1 MKTKHFLLLTAML
14 ASMGVGQKASAST
27 ELCVKSEITCATVAN
42 NVSLTY
48 NSSTNALQVSRSY
61 TLYTEQWPN
70 SNYDRTHF
78 RLNYDSLSSQLGTT
92 VSAANVGSLLYYPLA
107 DGTYGPNYDNWFD
120 LNGKRSSWGDGN
132 RRFFIQHQPSDEA
145 GTFILWVGQCAVEGT
160 TSAVGDSYATTFYM
174 VAGTKA
180 IEFNLTLKIVD
191 FDNGDSGDETYTDYP
206 IQNVDF
212 SHVHLSDRFWQP
224 RMEQNQTVTIP
235 IALQQCYST
244 NRVLNFQKAAA
255 ILRGENIG
263 YFDTEF
269 TFDDTDIYKILE
281 GMAYSVQTQPNAELD
296 KQMDEL
302 IAIIAAAQEP
312 DGYLYTARTAG
323 KPGALH
329 AWVGANRWEADP
341 NLSHELYNCGH
352 LYEAAVAHYISTGKT
367 SLLDVA
373 IKNADLLVKDFLE
386 GGLTYEPGH
395 QIVEMGLVKMYRVTG
410 KTEYLKLAKYF
421 LDLRGTK
428 GVTHQEYS
436 QTHKPVIAQDEAVGH
451 AVRAAYMYAGMAD
464 VAAIMNNES
473 YLNAID
479 NLWQNVAEKKLYVTG
494 GIGAR
499 SSGESFGANYELPNA
514 SAYCE
519 TCAAIANIYWNHR
532 MFLLHGESKYYDIIE
547 RTLYNA
553 VIAGISLSGDHF
565 FYPNPLASDGT
576 YERSEWF
583 GCACCPSNLCRFT
596 ASVPGYVYAHKADS
610 LYVNL
615 YMQGTADVTLASGEV
630 KISQTADMPWNGDVS
645 ITIDHATGQAFT
657 LMMRLPA
664 WATDAPLA
672 TDLYTYL
679 NSEQKTVTVNV
690 NGTPTDY
697 TLTDGYMTISRTWA
711 DGDVVT
717 FSLPMDIHRTL
728 ANEQVAADN
737 GLVAIERGPIVYCL
751 EWPEN
756 DNLTEIVL
764 PDDAAIDTAWTDNLN
779 GVVTLKANGRMAHQ
793 EADAAIT
800 AIPYYAWANRG
811 KGLME
816 VWIPRSMPQSYSFR
830 ASDWTTGDSWRIAAD
845 KITYDEAD
853 NCIVAKSAGSNNIAL
868 MLKYNELSYDV
879 SIARKYLVVRGTGLS
894 TSAGMSYLWWLN
906 GINRGT
912 QVAPTVQRTIEVG
925 GETQTI
931 IAWDMSASGIYD
943 NFVGDYP
950 NVCLGQTIFGL
961 TSSNSD
967 GSCCIYDID
976 FVADVDAYATATGI
990 GRLEAQSASA
1000 AQPRIVNLQ
1009 GQKLSCLQQGFNIVR
1024 QPDGH
1029 AVKMCVK

>member
-1 MKTKHFLLLTAML
+1 MKTRLFLALTL
-14 ASMGVGQKASAST
+14 ATQATLSSWAST
-27 ELCVKSEITCATVAN
+27 ERWVTANMTCEALSKQITITLAN
-42 NVSLTY
+42 NRQTLDVT
-48 NSSTNALQVSRSY
+48 TAY
-61 TLYTEQWPN
+61 TLTTEQLPN
-70 SNYDRTHF
+70 ADYDRTLF
-78 RLNYDSLSSQLGTT
+78 KLDYSALSQQLDAEVTP
-92 VSAANVGSLLYYPLA
+92 ANVGNMLYYPLA
-107 DGTYGPNYDNWFD
+107 DGSYGPNYDNWFD
-120 LNGKRSSWGDGN
+120 LNGYRSSWGDSN
-132 RRFFIQHQPSDEA
+132 RRFFIQHQPSLQE
-145 GTFILWVGQCAVEGT
+145 GCFIFWVGQCGVAGT
-160 TSAVGDSYATTFYM
+160 TSSIGDQYSSTFYM

-180 IEFNLTLKIVD
+180 IELNLSLSIIDTPAEED
-191 FDNGDSGDETYTDYP
+191 DGNYTDYP

-421 LDLRGTK
+421 LDLRGGK
-428 GVTHQEYS
+428 GIGRSEYS
-436 QTHKPVIAQDEAVGH
+436 QTHKPVVTQDEAVGH

-532 MFLLHGESKYYDIIE
+532 MFLLHGKSKYYDIIE

-615 YMQGTADVTLASGEV
+615 YMQGTADVTLASGDV

-645 ITIDHATGQAFT
+645 ISIDHATGKAFT

-679 NSEQKTVTVNV
+679 NGEQKTVTVNV

-711 DGDVVT
+711 DGDVVS

-728 ANEQVAADN
+728 ANEKVAADN
-737 GLVAIERGPIVYCL
+737 GLVAIERGPVVYCL
-751 EWPEN
+751 EWPDN
-756 DNLTEIVL
+756 DNLQNLVL
-764 PDDAAIDTAWTDNLN
+764 PDTSTLNAIWTDQLN
-779 GVVTLKANGRMAHQ
+779 GLMTISATGKRSHSDALATL
-793 EADAAIT
+793 T

-811 KGLME
+811 KGAME
-816 VWIPRSMPQSYSFR
+816 VWIPRIEADMYAFH
-830 ASDWTTGDSWRIAAD
+830 AADWTTGDSWRIAAD
-845 KITYDEAD
+845 HITYDEEQ
-853 NCIVAKSAGSNNIAL
+853 NCINATSPGNNNIAL
-868 MLKYNELSYDV
+868 MLDYNALNYEISG
-879 SIARKYLVVRGTGLS
+879 AQKYLVVRGSNLS
-894 TSAGMSYLWWLN
+894 TASGMSYLWWLN
-906 GINRGT
+906 GINRGS
-912 QVAPTVQRTIEVG
+912 QVPPTVCKQISVDG
-925 GETQTI
+925 STQTL
-931 IAWDMSASGIYD
+931 IAWDLTQSNLND
-943 NFVGDYP
+943 NLTGDYP

-961 TSSNSD
+961 TSTAAD
-967 GSCCIYDID
+967 GSCQIYDIN
-976 FVADVDAYATATGI
+976 FVADVEAY
-990 GRLEAQSASA
+990 EAQLSLNAIQSASA
-1000 AQPRIVNLQ
+1000 AASQPTRCYNLQ
-1009 GQKLSCLQQGFNIVR
+1009 GIAIGHKQNGLRIVCQGNRSTIVYGR
-1024 QPDGH
+1024 
-1029 AVKMCVK
+1029 